1 MPGHLTSMADYRK
14 LRVWQK
20 SEVLAVTVYS
30 FAHGVKDAGHAE
42 LSDQMK
48 RAAGSIGAN
57 IAEGSGH
64 RSRKEFA
71 RFLTYAIASSSE
83 LENHVNHARNI
94 HVIGWNDCAH
104 LDQEI
109 SSIRKMLEGLRRK
122 MV

>member
-1 MPGHLTSMADYRK
+1 MADYRK

-20 SEVLAVTVYS
+20 SEALGIAVYS
-30 FAHGVKDAGHAE
+30 FAPRVKYAGHAE
-42 LSDQMK
+42 LCDQMK

-64 RSRKEFA
+64 KSRKEFA

-94 HVIGWNDCAH
+94 HVLRWNECAD
-104 LDQEI
+104 LEQEI

-122 MV
+122 ML